1 MKYMINVRVCVRE
14 ISVTVDVIIS
24 SFCCVGLFLFSLF
37 IYFFFKCMFR
47 LASVVVFVVRVM
59 I

>member
-37 IYFFFKCMFR
+37 IYFFNCMFR
-47 LASVVVFVVRVM
+47 LASVVVFVVRDM

>member
-37 IYFFFKCMFR
+37 IYFFFMYV
-47 LASVVVFVVRVM
+47 SVG
-59 I
+59 ICCCLCC